1 MTGDHIKE
9 VVDLILI
16 VHCDLSVARVAS
28 NRMVA
33 VVPTHT
39 ARLFTAAAF
48 LCLEREGHFLSRV
61 YCTVDDEHRS
71 VLSLVDLVSLAV
83 QAEN

>member
-16 VHCDLSVARVAS
+16 VHGDLSVARVAC
-28 NRMVA
+28 NRVVA
-33 VVPTHT
+33 VVPTAT

-48 LCLEREGHFLSRV
+48 LCLEREGHPLSGV
-61 YCTVDDEHRS
+61 HCAVDDKHGA